1 MVGAHAFTPSTGVGR
16 SVKFEVSLVYRG
28 TSQTAKATQRNII
41 SKNKTKKNLY
51 VSVYVPP
58 HMCGGQN
65 DSLLPLRGP

>member
-1 MVGAHAFTPSTGVGR
+1 MHTFNSSIWKAEAGR
-16 SVKFEVSLVYRG
+16 SLSLKLVW
-28 TSQTAKATQRNII
+28 STASSRTDVATQRNII